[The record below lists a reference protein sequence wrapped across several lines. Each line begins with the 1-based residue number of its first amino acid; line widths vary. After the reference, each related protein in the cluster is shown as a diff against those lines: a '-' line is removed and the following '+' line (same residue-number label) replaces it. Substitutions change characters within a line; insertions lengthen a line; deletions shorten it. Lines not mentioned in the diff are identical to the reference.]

1 MNDTSASK
9 QKVFLDDYQMGDF
22 FLSSPNQAL
31 IGKGVY
37 SYVEKDEEQV
47 NQLVSLPER
56 VKVALNRA
64 KQAGQAN
71 PVVVGAV
78 PFDYF
83 ESSQLVV
90 PEEVSISGNI
100 HMDREEKVMLSS
112 MSSYEMEP
120 IPQPQQFING
130 VNQGLKTIEKGD
142 ISKIVL
148 SRSLDITARENVDVQ
163 QLLKNLALHNAQ
175 GYTFAVDLPGE
186 AGSGLEGI
194 SEVPEKRTLV
204 GASPELLVSK
214 SGSTLQANPLAGSRP
229 RSDDPAEDQ
238 RRALELLESVKDLH
252 EHAVV
257 VDMVKEGLAPFCD
270 GIEVPEQPS
279 LAKTETMWHL
289 STKIKGRLKNVATSS
304 LELAIALHPTPA
316 VCGHPTNLAR
326 EEIYRIEPFDRG
338 FFTGMVG
345 WCDANGD
352 GEWIVTIRCAE
363 IKSRSLRLYAGA
375 GIVAGS
381 KAEDELAETSAK
393 LQTMLQAM
401 GVKKESLIDI

>member
-1 MNDTSASK
+1 MSETSASK
-9 QKVFLDDYQMGDF
+9 QKVLLDDYQTGDF

-31 IGKGVY
+31 IGKGIY
-37 SYVEKDEEQV
+37 SKVEEEEGQA
-47 NQLVSLPER
+47 NQLENLPER

-64 KQAGQAN
+64 KLAGQVN
-71 PVVVGAV
+71 PVAVGAV
-78 PFDYF
+78 PFDHF
-83 ESSQLVV
+83 EPSQLVI
-90 PEEVSISGNI
+90 PADVSISGRI
-100 HMDREEKVMLSS
+100 HMDPDDQAALSS
-112 MSSYEMEP
+112 MSSYEMES
-120 IPQPQQFING
+120 IPQPEEFING
-130 VNQGLKTIEKGD
+130 VNQGLKTIKEGP

-148 SRSLDITARENVDVQ
+148 SRSLDITAREKVDVQ
-163 QLLKNLALHNAQ
+163 QLLKNLALHNTQ
-175 GYTFAVDLPGE
+175 GYTFAVDLPEETKGR
-186 AGSGLEGI
+186 

-214 SGSTLQANPLAGSRP
+214 SGDTLLANPLAGSRP
-229 RSDDPAEDQ
+229 RSDDAAEDQ
-238 RRALELLESVKDLH
+238 RRALELLDSAKDLH

-279 LAKTETMWHL
+279 LVKTEAMWHL
-289 STKIKGRLKNVATSS
+289 STEIKGKLRDVATSS

-316 VCGHPTNLAR
+316 VCGHPTALAR
-326 EEIYRIEPFDRG
+326 EEIYKIEPFDRG

-363 IKSRSLRLYAGA
+363 VKARSLRLYAGA
-375 GIVAGS
+375 GVVAGS

-401 GVKKESLIDI
+401 GVKKESLIDQ